1 MLRIA
6 GTILQQRSWDS
17 VLRSQSLTRDVYQD
31 FQGTFSDDKKMLP
44 DGIIATVMLSNGANN
59 HTVGLLKNVSGEG
72 VTGRT
77 EQLGEEVDQELL
89 EQQVYSNDVSQAI
102 NTERYGIDAH
112 DKSAYKILARVQ
124 PQLSLWHK
132 EIKGKYI
139 REGLLEKYSSN
150 LLVAPTS
157 LTQGWNEN
165 IIVKG
170 VALSAQPAYDSTPA
184 TYVSN
189 ISTALGLAGASDQW
203 DVHFLSVLNHWITAV
218 KTLEPM
224 DNGRYV
230 VTVPSRQALILRDV
244 SDSGSVANFFRD
256 SHIAEAATNAYRW
269 YLGSF
274 GEMDLYED
282 PRAPVVGDNGGAL
295 TAGYKGAGSDDTR
308 NGLAGTLF
316 DVSFVHG
323 KASVFVPMHEQMH
336 FEEEIQ
342 NYRKVVGVGAF
353 AGYGVNRNVYDDL
366 VTPTDTSLINQNSA
380 AIFARR
386 STITA

>member
-6 GTILQQRSWDS
+6 GTILQQMSWENL
-17 VLRSQSLTRDVYQD
+17 LRSESLTRDVYQD

-44 DGIIATVMLSNGANN
+44 DGILATVTLAAGANN
-59 HTVGLLKNVSGEG
+59 HVIGLLKNLSGAG

-77 EQLGEEVDQELL
+77 EQLGEEIDQDLI
-89 EQQVYSNDVSQAI
+89 EQNIFSNDVSQAV
-102 NTERYGIDAH
+102 NTETYGIDAH

-139 REGLLEKYSSN
+139 REALLEKYSIN
-150 LLVAPTS
+150 LTVAPTS
-157 LTQGWNEN
+157 LTKAWNEN
-165 IIVKG
+165 ILIKG
-170 VALSAQPAYDSTPA
+170 VALTAQPVYDSTPA
-184 TYVSN
+184 TYVTN
-189 ISTALGLAGASDQW
+189 ISTALALAGAGDQW
-203 DVHFLSVLNHWITAV
+203 DLHFLSVLNFWITAV
-218 KTLEPM
+218 KMIEPM

-230 VTVPSRQALILRDV
+230 VTVPSRQALELRDASV
-244 SDSGSVANFFRD
+244 SGSPANIYRD

-282 PRAPVVGDNGGAL
+282 PRAPVVGENGGVL
-295 TAGYKGAGSDDTR
+295 TAGYKGAGTDDTR
-308 NGLAGTLF
+308 NGLAGVLF

-323 KASVFVPMHEQMH
+323 KASAWVAIHEQMH
-336 FEEEIQ
+336 FQEEIQ

-386 STITA
+386 ATITA

>member
-17 VLRSQSLTRDVYQD
+17 ILRSESLTRDVYQD

-44 DGIIATVMLSNGANN
+44 NGIMAIVALSAGANN
-59 HTVGLLKNVSGEG
+59 HTIGLLKNLSGAG
-72 VTGRT
+72 VTGQE
-77 EQLGEEVDQELL
+77 EQLGEETDQELL
-89 EQQVYSNDVSQAI
+89 EQQIFSNDVSNAV
-102 NTERYGIDAH
+102 NTETYGIDAH
-112 DKSAYKILARVQ
+112 DKSAYRILARVQ

-139 REGLLEKYSSN
+139 REALLEKYSSN
-150 LLVAPTS
+150 LTVAPTS
-157 LTQGWNEN
+157 LTQGFNEN
-165 IIVKG
+165 ILIKG

-184 TYVSN
+184 TYIAN
-189 ISTALGLAGASDQW
+189 ISTALGLAGAGDQW
-203 DVHFLSVLNHWITAV
+203 DVHFLSVLNHWVTAV
-218 KTLEPM
+218 KKIEPM
-224 DNGRYV
+224 DNGRYI

-244 SDSGSVANFFRD
+244 ASSGSVANFFRD
-256 SHIAEAATNAYRW
+256 SHVAEAATNAYRW

-274 GEMDLYED
+274 GELDLYED
-282 PRAPVVGDNGGAL
+282 PRAPVVGDNGGVL

-308 NGLAGTLF
+308 VGLAGVLF

-323 KASVFVPMHEQMH
+323 KAAVWVAQHEQMH

-366 VTPTDTSLINQNSA
+366 VTPTDSSLINQNSA